1 MGPCVDTSCT
11 RLTSLR
17 GLGALE
23 RVGGYA
29 HIYAMKH
36 LRSLEG
42 LGSLARVG
50 THLVVSELPA
60 LRGLDGLS
68 SLVWGTIRL
77 SNREMRGP
85 WRCRRAHGQRA
96 SPAFALCSHVAAV

>member
-1 MGPCVDTSCT
+1 MLSGGKPSCHQRAQVAMGPCVDTEFT

-29 HIYAMKH
+29 HIYTMKH

-50 THLVVSELPA
+50 THLFVTELGA
-60 LRGLDGLS
+60 LQGLDGLS
-68 SLVWGTIRL
+68 SLVWGTSRL
-77 SNREMRGP
+77 SNRATR
-85 WRCRRAHGQRA
+85 
-96 SPAFALCSHVAAV
+96 SPRWC